1 MYELRVLTGLNR
13 GAALP
18 LIGEE
23 WLIGADQE
31 ADLVLLDSDIAPQHC
46 TITVQE
52 STAQESTAQVS
63 GWVVTKQH
71 GEITD
76 DEGHLVEQLVIT
88 TDELSFAL
96 GTVWLTICAADTPW
110 QYELPSAQA
119 PVAEAAPAPIV
130 TLAPAR
136 KKTVLPFLFGFISA
150 VTIAA
155 TSTWAALYPSPEHV
169 VAPTLPTIKDDREK
183 LADSTAVE
191 QRLLTMLSERELN
204 RFIALSHQGEQVAM
218 TGSLTTDQSQKLDR
232 MMTRFHEQYRTP
244 VTIAKH
250 ISAQKG
256 SLPFD
261 IVQIVSGPM
270 ASVVTSNGKRLFVGD
285 EIEGLRLVS
294 IDANKVVFKGKD
306 NFEVSW

>member
-46 TITVQE
+46 SITSQ
-52 STAQESTAQVS
+52 QS
-63 GWVVTKQH
+63 GWVLTKRQ
-71 GEITD
+71 GEMTD
-76 DEGHLVEQLVIT
+76 NEGHVI
-88 TDELSFAL
+88 EHLEIAEGEVSFAL
-96 GTVWLTICAADTPW
+96 GSVWLTMCPAETPW
-110 QYELPSAQA
+110 QYELPATQ
-119 PVAEAAPAPIV
+119 V
-130 TLAPAR
+130 TSGVTSESIAVEPAPAR
-136 KKTVLPFLFGFISA
+136 KKTVLPFLLGFISA

-155 TSTWAALYPSPEHV
+155 TSTWAALYPTPQSTS
-169 VAPTLPTIKDDREK
+169 APTLPTIQDDREK
-183 LADSTAVE
+183 LSDSAAVE
-191 QRLLTMLSERELN
+191 QTLLNMLSERELN
-204 RFIALSHQGEQVAM
+204 RFIALSHQGTHVAM
-218 TGSLTTDQSQKLDR
+218 TGSLTTDQSQKLER
-232 MMTRFHEQYRTP
+232 MMARFHEQYQTP
-244 VTIAKH
+244 VTIAKR
-250 ISAQKG
+250 ISAQK
-256 SLPFD
+256 SALPFE